1 MNRGE
6 LKSEA
11 KSALKKYAMQ
21 LILVG
26 ICAIVIVA
34 IVAIATNIVS
44 GILLGITKL
53 AFKRGLV
60 VTIVTSVVTIIT
72 IMVSFSIGAV
82 VSVGTVRVCQAAI
95 SDEDPGLSQL
105 ASILSDGSLGLATKT
120 LIWVYIRTFLWSLLF
135 VIPGIIKGY
144 GYSMV
149 PFILAEN
156 PDLGSSEIIDM
167 SSDMMRGH
175 KFELFVLMLSFLGW
189 YFLAA
194 ICCGLGFIL
203 LVPYVMLTLTV
214 FYNKLKA
221 EYKYR

>member
-26 ICAIVIVA
+26 ICAIVIA
-34 IVAIATNIVS
+34 TIVAIATNIAA
-44 GILLGITKL
+44 GILLGTTKL
-53 AFKRGLV
+53 ILRRGL
-60 VTIVTSVVTIIT
+60 IVNIMASAVMIIT
-72 IMVSFSIGAV
+72 IMVSFGVGAV
-82 VSVGTVRVCQAAI
+82 MSVGIVRVCQAAI
-95 SDEDPGLSQL
+95 NDEEPGLSQL
-105 ASILSDGSLGLATKT
+105 TSILSDGSLGLATKT
-120 LIWVYIRTFLWSLLF
+120 LVWVYIRTFLWSLLF

-156 PDLGSSEIIDM
+156 PDLNSSEIIDM

-175 KFELFVLMLSFLGW
+175 KFELFVLILSFLGW

-194 ICCGLGFIL
+194 LCCGLGFIL